1 MTKQKTNDKAMKAL
15 LKALDNN
22 PNGAL
27 YYALLRER
35 ILHIMD
41 ATLADMENNPDAW
54 KKTYFNP
61 DVYKSLNEIVQKH
74 LSFNE

>member
-1 MTKQKTNDKAMKAL
+1 MKAL

-54 KKTYFNP
+54 KNTFYHP
-61 DVYKSLNEIVQKH
+61 DLYKRLDEIVCEH
-74 LSFNE
+74 LSFND